1 MTMRNLEPREKKAL
15 TALAV
20 ALGLTVVVLI
30 YEFWPTT
37 STVVVASASPQS
49 VQQMEQRL
57 ARVRELAAAVP
68 GKQEILKK
76 VGADLEVREKGLI
89 RAETAQQAQAQV
101 ITILRGLGASEAP
114 PIEIRATELGAI
126 TAFGDDYGAVNVSIQ
141 VECRIEQLLNF
152 LGALAARP
160 ELIATRDLRVIAC
173 DPKQK
178 TLNVRLTVA
187 GIVPKNLVPQKK
199 GA

>member
-1 MTMRNLEPREKKAL
+1 MRTLEPREKKAV

-20 ALGLTVVVLI
+20 ALGLTAVVLL
-30 YEFWPTT
+30 YEFWPAAA
-37 STVVVASASPQS
+37 VVAEASPQS
-49 VQQMEQRL
+49 VPQMEQRL
-57 ARVRELAAAVP
+57 ARVRELAASVP
-68 GKQEILKK
+68 GKQDILKK
-76 VGADLEVREKGLI
+76 VGADLELREKGLI

-101 ITILRGLGASEAP
+101 ITILRGLGAGEAP

-152 LGALAARP
+152 LAALAARP
-160 ELIATRDLRVIAC
+160 ELIATRDLRVVAA

-178 TLNVRLTVA
+178 TLNVRITVA
-187 GIVPKNLVPQKK
+187 GIVPKNLAPQKK

>member
-1 MTMRNLEPREKKAL
+1 MRTLEPREKKAVLALGVTLAL
-15 TALAV
+15 TA
-20 ALGLTVVVLI
+20 VVLI
-30 YEFWPTT
+30 YEFWPAG
-37 STVVVASASPQS
+37 SAAVAQASPQS
-49 VQQMEQRL
+49 VPQMEQRL
-57 ARVRELAAAVP
+57 ARVRETAATVP
-68 GKQEILKK
+68 GKQETLKK
-76 VGADLEVREKGLI
+76 VAADLETREKGLI

-126 TAFGDDYGAVNVSIQ
+126 APFGDDYGAVNVSIQ

-152 LGALAARP
+152 LAALAARP
-160 ELIATRDLRVIAC
+160 ELIATRDLRVVAG

-178 TLNVRLTVA
+178 TLSVRITVA
-187 GIVPKNLVPQKK
+187 GIVPKNLAAQKK

>member
-1 MTMRNLEPREKKAL
+1 MRTLEPREKKAL
-15 TALAV
+15 VALGV
-20 ALGLTVVVLI
+20 ALGLTVVVLA
-30 YEFWPTT
+30 YEFWPA
-37 STVVVASASPQS
+37 SSAVVADASPQS
-49 VQQMEQRL
+49 VPQMEQRL
-57 ARVRELAAAVP
+57 ARVREIAASVP
-68 GKQEILKK
+68 AKQEILKK
-76 VGADLEVREKGLI
+76 VTADLATREKGLI

-126 TAFGDDYGAVNVSIQ
+126 TNFGDNYGAVNVSIQ

-152 LGALAARP
+152 LAALAARP
-160 ELIATRDLRVIAC
+160 ELIATRDLRVIAG

-178 TLNVRLTVA
+178 TLNVRITVA
-187 GIVPKNLVPQKK
+187 GIVPKNLAPQKK

>member
-1 MTMRNLEPREKKAL
+1 MRKLEPREKKAVIALGATLAL
-15 TALAV
+15 TA
-20 ALGLTVVVLI
+20 VVLA
-30 YEFWPTT
+30 YEFWPA
-37 STVVVASASPQS
+37 STAAVAEVTPQS
-49 VQQMEQRL
+49 VPQMEQRL
-57 ARVRELAAAVP
+57 ARVREIAATVP

-76 VGADLEVREKGLI
+76 VTGDLETREKTLI

-101 ITILRGLGASEAP
+101 ITILRGLGAAEAP

-152 LGALAARP
+152 LAALAARP
-160 ELIATRDLRVIAC
+160 ELIATRDLRVIAG

-178 TLNVRLTVA
+178 TLNVRITVA
-187 GIVPKNLVPQKK
+187 GIVPKSLAPKK

>member
-1 MTMRNLEPREKKAL
+1 MRTLEPREKKAL
-15 TALAV
+15 IALGATLALA
-20 ALGLTVVVLI
+20 AAVLA
-30 YEFWPTT
+30 YEFWP
-37 STVVVASASPQS
+37 SGPVGVATASPLT
-49 VQQMEQRL
+49 VAQMEQRL
-57 ARVRELAAAVP
+57 ARVRETAASVP

-76 VGADLEVREKGLI
+76 VAADLEMREKGLI

-101 ITILRGLGASEAP
+101 ITILRALGAAEAP

-126 TAFGDDYGAVNVSIQ
+126 APFGDDYGAVNVSIQ

-152 LGALAARP
+152 LAALAARP
-160 ELIATRDLRVIAC
+160 ELIATRDLRVVAG

-178 TLNVRLTVA
+178 TLNVRVTVA
-187 GIVPKNLVPQKK
+187 GIVPKILAPQKK

>member
-1 MTMRNLEPREKKAL
+1 MRTLEPREKKAVI
-15 TALAV
+15 ALGAV
-20 ALGLTVVVLI
+20 LGLTAVVLI
-30 YEFWPTT
+30 YEFWPAG
-37 STVVVASASPQS
+37 SAVVAEASAQS
-49 VQQMEQRL
+49 VPQMEQRL
-57 ARVRELAAAVP
+57 ARVREIAASVP

-76 VGADLEVREKGLI
+76 VAADLETREKGLI

-101 ITILRGLGASEAP
+101 ITILRGLSAAEAP

-126 TAFGDDYGAVNVSIQ
+126 TPFGDDYGAVSVSIQ

-152 LGALAARP
+152 LAALAARP
-160 ELIATRDLRVIAC
+160 ELIATRDLRVMAG

-178 TLNVRLTVA
+178 TLSVRLTVA
-187 GIVPKNLVPQKK
+187 GIVPKNLAPQKK

>member
-1 MTMRNLEPREKKAL
+1 MRSLEPREKKAVM
-15 TALAV
+15 ALAV
-20 ALGLTVVVLI
+20 TLGLTVVVLA
-30 YEFWPTT
+30 YEFWPASSAAVAET
-37 STVVVASASPQS
+37 SAQS
-49 VQQMEQRL
+49 VPQMEQRL
-57 ARVRELAAAVP
+57 ARVREIAAAAP

-76 VGADLEVREKGLI
+76 VAADLETREKGLI
-89 RAETAQQAQAQV
+89 HAETAQQAQAQV

-126 TAFGDDYGAVNVSIQ
+126 APFGDDYGAVNVSIQ

-152 LGALAARP
+152 LAALAARP
-160 ELIATRDLRVIAC
+160 ELIATRDLRVAAA

-178 TLNVRLTVA
+178 TLNVRITVA
-187 GIVPKNLVPQKK
+187 GIVPKSLVPQKK

>member
-1 MTMRNLEPREKKAL
+1 MRNLEPREKKAL
-15 TALAV
+15 TILAV

-30 YEFWPTT
+30 YEFWPS
-37 STVVVASASPQS
+37 STVVVASASPRS

-68 GKQEILKK
+68 GKQDILKK
-76 VGADLEVREKGLI
+76 VGADLEIREKGLI

-152 LGALAARP
+152 LAALGARP
-160 ELIATRDLRVIAC
+160 ELIATRDLRVIAG

-178 TLNVRLTVA
+178 TLNIRLTVA
-187 GIVPKNLVPQKK
+187 GIVPKSLAPQKK

>member
-1 MTMRNLEPREKKAL
+1 MRTLDPREKKAV

-20 ALGLTVVVLI
+20 ALGITAVVLA
-30 YEFWPTT
+30 YEFWPA
-37 STVVVASASPQS
+37 SAVAVADASPQS
-49 VQQMEQRL
+49 VPQMEQRL
-57 ARVRELAAAVP
+57 ARVREIAASVP
-68 GKQEILKK
+68 GKQDILKK
-76 VGADLEVREKGLI
+76 VGADLETREKGLI

-126 TAFGDDYGAVNVSIQ
+126 TSFGDDYGAVNVSIQ

-152 LGALAARP
+152 LAALAARP
-160 ELIATRDLRVIAC
+160 ELIATRDLRVLAG

-178 TLNVRLTVA
+178 TLNVRITVA
-187 GIVPKNLVPQKK
+187 GIVPKNLAPQKK